1 MEKGFEQLIVWQQ
14 AKALAVSVYR
24 ECRKPPLR
32 DDRTMRDQ
40 MQRAALSVSSNIAE
54 GGERDSTKEE
64 LRYLSIAKA
73 STAELRSQLLVG
85 EEIGLIEPSVCKQLC
100 DQCRKVGFLLVQFM
114 RYKKTT
120 LPLPRRQTNPAPPR
134 PPQHPQSP

>member
-1 MEKGFEQLIVWQQ
+1 MMEKGFEQLVVWQE

-24 ECRKPPLR
+24 ECRRPPLR

-54 GGERDSTKEE
+54 GSERDSTKDE

-85 EEIGLIEPSVCKQLC
+85 EEIGLIDPSACKHLC
-100 DQCRKVGFLLVQFM
+100 GQCRKVGYLLLQFM
-114 RYKKTT
+114 RHKKST
-120 LPLPRRQTNPAPPR
+120 LPPPRRQAKPDSSPPG
-134 PPQHPQSP
+134 HS